1 MVALNK
7 QQILKDVESLYKHSE
22 YVFVVN
28 VKGLESNKNN
38 DIRKKFFETN
48 AKAVVIKNT
57 INKIASKSS
66 NHSEIANAL
75 TEQNMSVFTSDP
87 VSVAKILSDASK
99 GEKSGV
105 KIVGVSD
112 GKAFYGADYVKMLS
126 SMPSMDVI
134 RGSLLSVIK
143 SVHTKIAYSLSY
155 HQSALVRVI
164 SNNSENNNK

>member
-7 QQILKDVESLYKHSE
+7 QQIVEDVSSLYKDNE

-38 DIRKKFFETN
+38 SIREQFFHTG

-57 INKIASKSS
+57 INKIAAKTSKHSS
-66 NHSEIANAL
+66 LESAL
-75 TEQNMSVFTSDP
+75 TEQNMSVFTNDP
-87 VSVAKILSDASK
+87 VSVAKILSDVSK

-112 GKAFYGADYVKMLS
+112 GKSFYGAHYVKTLS
-126 SMPSMDVI
+126 SMPSMDVV

-143 SVHTKIAYSLSY
+143 SVHTKIVHSLSY
-155 HQSALVRVI
+155 HQSAIVRVI
-164 SNNSENNNK
+164 SNNFENNK